1 MTYPPLYKRSQ
12 QDRLAKAIHLAG
24 SRYTPR
30 LNVAVSIATIFDGL
44 GRTRRFYETL
54 KKPAVDLLKHLRSVN
69 DAAVTKVAPRQY
81 EAARNQCLRV
91 AKLLNAIPISGVRR
105 IDYRRLALASTR
117 AQKAIQK
124 CVDKLRKFE
133 EQEAAAKRLQEPAA
147 APSSATSRP
156 ADEPFRNDKYYLYR
170 VTDTLGSLNGFMESK
185 TALAANTPRI
195 LLNGIAGS
203 GKTHFLCDSA
213 SERMAEGLPTYI
225 FLGEEISDRDP
236 LKSVRSHL
244 GAPGREADFL
254 RTLDRYAA
262 SKRTRAILIV
272 DAINESKVRGVRWAR
287 LAALGRYKHIGVVLS
302 VRSGFE
308 RAELSEDVMKK
319 CVRVEHQG
327 FATHEWEAVTKFFA
341 IYGLPLPEVPLLF
354 PEFRIPL
361 FLKIFCE
368 AFAGS
373 SKPVKGHYGFTHI
386 FEQYVKRQGEGV
398 LDRLGE
404 TSNAGES
411 RKRVWNGVIKEMALS
426 MGNNGRD
433 TISETEARSI
443 VAKEFPSRPTDALDA
458 LEKLFLITK
467 TPKYEKLKPAGFE
480 YRFPYQKFSDHLIV
494 RNLLNEHLEQHKA
507 APERAFRRGSKLHTI
522 IKGAWFNRGLIEALS
537 IQVPQRL
544 RGRELIHVAPRQFR
558 REQIAKETFLESL
571 IWRDLSLEKGRAKF
585 IRQRW
590 VLDYLNKHILPYRGG
605 DEQMFETILTVA
617 TVPNHPLNALLLHS
631 HLRSFDLAKRDA
643 MWLPY
648 LNTRFDVES
657 AVDRLIVWAWD
668 GQGITA
674 ISDDALRLAGIALA
688 WFFASSNRFLRDRA
702 TKALTSVLRGRI
714 RPLIGILSAFEG
726 VNDPYVSERLY
737 AVAYGVALDPTISA
751 DDAARLARY
760 VYDKIFK
767 KRRPPV
773 HLLLRDYAR
782 GVVEAGVMRN
792 EQLRR
797 RINLRHVRPPYRSS
811 FPTKIPSVKYLRSRY
826 HPEKPKRPK
835 ERGGKYDYDAIWS
848 SLMYD
853 NGGVIAD
860 FGNYVVNS
868 TVRHWCNIRLP
879 KDGKRPATAKENA
892 EAFQAH
898 LNRFQRRRWRELESE
913 RQALSIRRVFID
925 MKFRAGQNADIPK
938 FTREEIEAAAKGHA
952 EAEAAFVKSL
962 PPEVQRLYRS
972 GVLLYRERS
981 SGANDLDL
989 GAIQRI
995 IFARIIKLGWRP
1007 ELFAAYDS
1015 SVRNPAR
1022 ESHKVERI
1030 GKKYQW
1036 IAFHETLARIADNFC
1051 FKEDF
1056 GDAIK
1061 RYVGPWQA
1069 WERDIDPT
1077 CLLHGTPK
1085 DDRTARAWWAPAP
1098 YRRWQP
1104 NIGHTRWAHMT
1115 SDLPEQRRL
1124 MQVRRKG
1131 VWLTLDGF
1139 VRWEQPTL
1147 PGEER
1152 FAFDKIRRDVWYIVR
1167 SYLVRQADAK
1177 KTFAWAKKQDF
1188 MGRWMPDP
1196 VDMHNVFMREFPD
1209 GLAYRYD
1216 YDRKNRPRWTA
1227 AIDRKDRRIRFPLLS
1242 TTEAYVW
1249 EGSGFDCSVDG
1260 GVRILFPAHE
1270 IVKGLRLKQGVAAG
1284 TFVDQLGDTVAMDP
1298 SVQQAGPSMLLVK
1311 KEPFLRYLR
1320 RNRFEMLWIVIGE
1333 KLLLG
1338 EDGGNFLGRLEM
1350 GGAFKMSA
1358 AGKLEGKTYSK
1369 RLPPRIRQR

>member
-12 QDRLAKAIHLAG
+12 QDRLAKAIDLAG

-69 DAAVTKVAPRQY
+69 DAAVSKAAPREF
-81 EAARNQCLRV
+81 EAARNHCLRV
-91 AKLLNAIPISGVRR
+91 AKLLKAIPISGVRR

-117 AQKAIQK
+117 AQKEIQK
-124 CVDKLRKFE
+124 CIDKLRKFE
-133 EQEAAAKRLQEPAA
+133 EQEAEAKRLQEPAA
-147 APSSATSRP
+147 AQPTSTSRP
-156 ADEPFRNDKYYLYR
+156 ADEPFRNEKYYLYQAANA
-170 VTDTLGSLNGFMESK
+170 LYSLNEFLESK

-203 GKTHFLCDSA
+203 GKTHFLCDLA
-213 SERMAEGLPTYI
+213 SQRMAEGLPTYI

-236 LKSVRSHL
+236 LKSMRSHL
-244 GAPGREADFL
+244 GAPGREVDFL
-254 RTLDRYAA
+254 RALDRYAA
-262 SKRTRAILIV
+262 GKRTRAILII
-272 DAINESKVRGVRWAR
+272 DAINERKVRGVRWAR
-287 LAALGRYKHIGVVLS
+287 LVELGRYKHIGVVLS

-308 RAELSEDVMKK
+308 RAELSEDRMKK
-319 CVRVEHQG
+319 CVRIEHQG
-327 FATHEWEAVTKFFA
+327 FATHEWEAVTKFFTV
-341 IYGLPLPEVPLLF
+341 YGLPLPEVPLLF

-373 SKPVKGHYGFTHI
+373 PKPVRGHYGFTHI
-386 FEQYVKRQGEGV
+386 FEQYVKRQGEGM

-404 TSNAGES
+404 KSNAGES
-411 RKRVWNGVIKEMALS
+411 RRRVWNGVVKEIALY

-433 TISETEARSI
+433 TIPEKEARSI
-443 VAKEFPSRPTDALDA
+443 VVKEFPSRATDALDA

-467 TPKYEKLKPAGFE
+467 TPRYEKLKPVGFE

-507 APERAFRRGSKLHTI
+507 APERAFRRGSKLHEI
-522 IKGAWFNRGLIEALS
+522 IKGGWFNRGLIEALS

-544 RGRELIHVAPRQFR
+544 RGRELIHVAPRRFR
-558 REQIAKETFLESL
+558 REQIAKEAFLESL
-571 IWRDLSLEKGRAKF
+571 IWRDLSLEAGRPKF
-585 IRQRW
+585 ISRRW

-605 DEQMFETILTVA
+605 DEQIFETILTVA
-617 TVPNHPLNALLLHS
+617 TIPHHPLNALLLHS
-631 HLRSFDLAKRDA
+631 HLTRFDLAKRDA

-648 LNTRFDVES
+648 LNARFGIES

-668 GQGITA
+668 GQGIAA
-674 ISDDALRLAGIALA
+674 ISDEALRLAGIALA

-714 RPLIGILSAFEG
+714 RPLLGILSAFEG

-737 AVAYGVALDPTISA
+737 AVAHGVALDPSIS
-751 DDAARLARY
+751 DEDAARLARY
-760 VYDKIFK
+760 VYEKVFK

-773 HLLLRDYAR
+773 HILLRDYAR
-782 GVVEAGVMRN
+782 GVVEVSVTRN
-792 EQLRR
+792 ESLRR
-797 RINLRHVRPPYRSS
+797 HINLRYLRPPYRSS

-848 SLMYD
+848 SLMYN

-879 KDGKRPATAKENA
+879 KDGKRPPTAKENA
-892 EAFQAH
+892 EAFQAQ
-898 LNRFQRRRWRELESE
+898 LNRFQRRRWRELEDE
-913 RQALSIRRVFID
+913 RQALSIHRVFID
-925 MKFRAGQNADIPK
+925 MEFRAGQNADIPK
-938 FTREEIEAAAKGHA
+938 FTREEIEAAAKRHD
-952 EAEAAFVKSL
+952 ETEAAFVKSL
-962 PPEVQRLYRS
+962 PVELQRLYRT
-972 GVLLYRERS
+972 GVVPYRNRS
-981 SGANDLDL
+981 SAANDLDVA
-989 GAIQRI
+989 AIQRI
-995 IFARIIKLGWRP
+995 IFASIIKLGWRP

-1061 RYVGPWQA
+1061 PYVGPWQA

-1077 CLLHGTPK
+1077 CLLHRTPEVDEIAK
-1085 DDRTARAWWAPAP
+1085 AWWAPTP

-1104 NIGHTRWAHMT
+1104 NIGHTDWTRLK
-1115 SDLPEQRRL
+1115 SDLPDQSKLLQIRRR
-1124 MQVRRKG
+1124 QG
-1131 VWLTLDGF
+1131 WLILDGF
-1139 VRWEQPTL
+1139 FRWQQPTL

-1152 FAFDKIRRDVWYIVR
+1152 FAFDKIRRDVWYLVR
-1167 SYLVRQADAK
+1167 SYLIRQADAK
-1177 KTFAWAKKQDF
+1177 KTFAWAKQQDF

-1249 EGSGFDCSVDG
+1249 EGSGFDCSLDAS
-1260 GVRILFPAHE
+1260 VRILFPAHE
-1270 IVKGLRLKQGVAAG
+1270 IVKGLRLKQGVVAG
-1284 TFVDQLGDTVAMDP
+1284 TFVDKEGEVVALDP
-1298 SVQQAGPSMLLVK
+1298 SVSEAGPSALLVK
-1311 KEPFLRYLR
+1311 RKPFLRFLR
-1320 RNRFEMLWIVIGE
+1320 RNKLEMLWVIIGE

-1338 EDGGNFLGRLEM
+1338 EVRGFLGRLEM
-1350 GGAFKMSA
+1350 GGAFKMA
-1358 AGKLEGKTYSK
+1358 AATKLEGKTYTK
-1369 RLPPRIRQR
+1369 WLPPRQ